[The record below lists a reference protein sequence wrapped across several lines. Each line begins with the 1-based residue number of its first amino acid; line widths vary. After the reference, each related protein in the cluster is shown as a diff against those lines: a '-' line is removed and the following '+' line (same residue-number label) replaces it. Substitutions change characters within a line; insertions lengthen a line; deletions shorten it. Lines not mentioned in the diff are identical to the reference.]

1 MKRLIW
7 LLLLTGMV
15 VSLSGK
21 EKGKFKER
29 DISGRYYNESGDILE
44 ISGNRLTLKEPDS
57 KYDVVV
63 TGAFWADCSF
73 EWIDDQFIELNSAC
87 PLEKGYKNSEIR
99 QFSDPDV
106 SPDSVKISFILPY
119 EGTLEISAYGFNPN
133 RDSESNNSDRSVML
147 PKGKG
152 SISATIGPES
162 FSLAH
167 NLYGAFYGV
176 TFFAPFPYDY
186 RIEEGNNHVEVKL
199 PNIDNSFFEMYYVK
213 GEYARVWKD
222 TITWKGIVYKKG
234 K

>member
-1 MKRLIW
+1 MKRLI

-15 VSLSGK
+15 MFFSGYG
-21 EKGKFKER
+21 KGKFKER
-29 DISGRYYNESGDILE
+29 DISGRYYNESGYILE
-44 ISGNRLTLKEPDS
+44 ISGNRLTLTEPDS

-119 EGTLEISAYGFNPN
+119 EGTLEISAYGTNPN
-133 RDSESNNSDRSVML
+133 RNNKSHDPNRNITL
-147 PKGKG
+147 PQGRG
-152 SISATIGPES
+152 WISASIIPKIS
-162 FSLAH
+162 AH
-167 NLYGAFYGV
+167 NLYGAFYGI
-176 TFFAPFPYDY
+176 TYFNPFPYDY
-186 RIEEGNNHVEVKL
+186 RVEEGNNHVEVKL

-222 TITWKGIVYKKG
+222 TITWKGIVYKKRE
-234 K
+234 

>member
-21 EKGKFKER
+21 EKGTFKER
-29 DISGRYYNESGDILE
+29 DISGRYYNESGRVLE
-44 ISGNRLTLKEPDS
+44 IFGNRLTLIKPDGGCG
-57 KYDVVV
+57 VIIP
-63 TGAFWADCSF
+63 GAFLADCSF

-119 EGTLEISAYGFNPN
+119 EGQLQIHAATFDPYKSYESNSPNRSITIPKTDDDISA
-133 RDSESNNSDRSVML
+133 
-147 PKGKG
+147 
-152 SISATIGPES
+152 SISPGN

-167 NLYGAFYGV
+167 NLYGAFYGI
-176 TFFAPFPYDY
+176 TYFHPFPADY
-186 RIEEGNNHVEVKL
+186 KMEDGNNHVEVKL

-222 TITWKGIVYKKG
+222 TITWKGIVYKKRE
-234 K
+234 